1 MKNSM
6 REEKKWLL
14 IVLFLF
20 LFLIFLI
27 CKIYGFWDF
36 TGKYQIR
43 AVFCEKDYANL
54 LLTLDGEKKT
64 TWGIYEEYTKDDNF
78 VITFRNKR
86 NVSRVGIY
94 NAEADVCRTRP
105 IEIYVAEGTSGWI
118 PCNITVE
125 SPDVY
130 TTWYVLDSP
139 VEAEQLLLH
148 YVDEEKGYWPITELS
163 IE

>member
-1 MKNSM
+1 M
-6 REEKKWLL
+6 
-14 IVLFLF
+14 
-20 LFLIFLI
+20 
-27 CKIYGFWDF
+27 
-36 TGKYQIR
+36 
-43 AVFCEKDYANL
+43 
-54 LLTLDGEKKT
+54 LTLDGEKKT